1 MLARKWT
8 NGRSMMVLRRSGLA
22 KDFTTDTGP
31 FSSRQASYGVGERI
45 GRRKG
50 EVDDGDDQQYSK
62 HCDKHQ
68 HRQQPHNLVY
78 YIELHIFR
86 LKPDVMLDHLDQL
99 RYGLNILIV

>member
-1 MLARKWT
+1 MDQWPLDD
-8 NGRSMMVLRRSGLA
+8 GLA
-22 KDFTTDTGP
+22 QTDEDEEHDKVEHADDGKG
-31 FSSRQASYGVGERI
+31 SRQASYGVGERI

-50 EVDDGDDQQYSK
+50 EIDDGDDQQYSK

>member
-1 MLARKWT
+1 MDQWPLDD
-8 NGRSMMVLRRSGLA
+8 GLA
-22 KDFTTDTGP
+22 QADEDEEHDKVERADEG
-31 FSSRQASYGVGERI
+31 SRQASYGVGERI

-68 HRQQPHNLVY
+68 HRQQAHNLVY

>member
-1 MLARKWT
+1 MDQWPLDD
-8 NGRSMMVLRRSGLA
+8 GLA
-22 KDFTTDTGP
+22 QADEDEEHDKVERADDGKG
-31 FSSRQASYGVGERI
+31 SRQASYGVGERI

-78 YIELHIFR
+78 YIGLQSEYV
-86 LKPDVMLDHLDQL
+86 KPDVMLDHLDQL

>member
-1 MLARKWT
+1 MDQWPLDD
-8 NGRSMMVLRRSGLA
+8 GLA
-22 KDFTTDTGP
+22 QTDEDEEHDKIERADDGKG
-31 FSSRQASYGVGERI
+31 SRQASYGVGERI
-45 GRRKG
+45 
-50 EVDDGDDQQYSK
+50 DDGDDKQYSE

-68 HRQQPHNLVY
+68 HRQQSHNLVY